1 MTKDQDIKIKKIYS
15 KSIVSKRNAR
25 ILSVQVIYSYLMRES
40 FSIPA
45 LDSMLYHSFKD
56 AADIDQ
62 VYATALVIGAI
73 KNRSTLEDK
82 IQKYLSESWKFHRL
96 AKVMQAILLAAVYE
110 LLFTS
115 DLSSSILINEYIE
128 ISKLMNH
135 EGESGFVNRVLDEL
149 SKSHQAS
156 ES

>member
-1 MTKDQDIKIKKIYS
+1 MVTKDQDIKIKKIYS

-45 LDSMLYHSFKD
+45 LDSMLYDSFKD
-56 AADIDQ
+56 NSEVDQ
-62 VYATALVIGAI
+62 VYATALVMGTM
-73 KNRSTLEDK
+73 KNRSNLEDK
-82 IQKYLSESWKFHRL
+82 IQNHLSESWKFHRL
-96 AKVMQAILLAAVYE
+96 AKVMQSILLAAAYE
-110 LLFTS
+110 LLFKQ

-135 EGESGFVNRVLDEL
+135 EGESGFVNKVLDEL
-149 SKSHQAS
+149 SKSH
-156 ES
+156 